1 MRGPEF
7 EHERLLKYA
16 RAFGVSED
24 PVSLAFWRPLL
35 ERLIRVADG
44 EIIESLSDHATTHNV
59 HLESM
64 RREVERMEE
73 NARRAV
79 LDHDC
84 KFFTDVQDRS
94 PRGKVATRH

>member
-16 RAFGVSED
+16 RAFGVAED
-24 PVSLAFWRPLL
+24 PVALAFWRPVL
-35 ERLIRVADG
+35 ERVIRVADG

-59 HLESM
+59 HLEGM
-64 RREVERMEE
+64 RREVERLEE

-84 KFFTDVQDRS
+84 KFFMDAQDRS
-94 PRGKVATRH
+94 PRAVTTRR